1 MLILDTHI
9 WVCWNQCDSRLKP
22 EQLACIENE
31 RLRGIAIPTISLV
44 EISRLVQPGRLVL
57 PKPVDEWFDIALAQE
72 GVILIPI
79 TPAIAIDAADLP
91 GSFHKDPADRLIVA
105 TARTYDAPLLTA
117 DREILKYPFVKL
129 A

>member
-9 WVCWNQCDSRLKP
+9 WVWWNQLDPRLKP
-22 EQLACIENE
+22 DQLDCIENE
-31 RLRGIAIPTISLV
+31 RSKGIGIPTISLV
-44 EISRLVQPGRLVL
+44 EISRLVQRGRLVL
-57 PKPVDEWFDIALAQE
+57 PKPVDKWFDIALAQE

-91 GSFHKDPADRLIVA
+91 GGFHKDPADRLIVA
-105 TARTYDAPLLTA
+105 TARTYDSSLLTA
-117 DREILKYPFVKL
+117 DREILKYSFVKL